1 MECIKLLFIR
11 YFFLKKNKINKK
23 KALLSFIVN
32 PYLKNNKKHAN
43 SIELFTIVSV
53 LDSLGYNVTIVDYRR
68 KKIFGKYDLVF
79 GFGDCYE
86 YAISN
91 NIAKKYILYSTG
103 SPLFY
108 QNQNAIE
115 SFHRFKLENPCC
127 NIDKP
132 QKYIRLTEDIW
143 PIQLIKS
150 DSIITIGNQYV
161 KSLFDMFHSNVK
173 MIPSTCFDLEVKSNI
188 DDYKIEKN
196 SIIWFGSK
204 GCIHKGLDLCID
216 AVIGSNV
223 KLYIA
228 GNIDDEIDIFRDK
241 IIKYPD
247 NIEYI
252 GFLDVG
258 SDTFEK
264 YVESIPFVI
273 LPSCSEGIATSIV
286 TLSYNY
292 GLIPL
297 VSKECGFDFDGNII
311 EISSLTLDDVT
322 KAINYALSLSNDE
335 IKNKRNILRK
345 KFRENHNILKF
356 REKMEESLILAIGD
370 K

>member
-1 MECIKLLFIR
+1 MLIIAE
-11 YFFLKKNKINKK
+11 
-23 KALLSFIVN
+23 
-32 PYLKNNKKHAN
+32 
-43 SIELFTIVSV
+43 
-53 LDSLGYNVTIVDYRR
+53 

-91 NIAKKYILYSTG
+91 NIANKYILYSTG

-115 SFHRFKLENPCC
+115 SFHRFKLKNPCC

-132 QKYIRLTEDIW
+132 QKYIRLTENIW

-161 KSLFDMFHSNVK
+161 KSLFDIFHSNVK

-204 GCIHKGLDLCID
+204 GSIHKGLDLCID

-252 GFLDVG
+252 GYLVVG
-258 SDTFEK
+258 SNDFKK

-273 LPSCSEGIATSIV
+273 LPSCSESMATSIV

-297 VSKECGFDFDGNII
+297 VTKECGFDFDGNII
-311 EISSLTLDDVT
+311 EISSLTLDDV
-322 KAINYALSLSNDE
+322 KKSINYALSLSNDD

-345 KFRENHNILKF
+345 KFRENHSNLNF
-356 REKMEESLILAIGD
+356 REKMEAALILAIGD

>member
-1 MECIKLLFIR
+1 M
-11 YFFLKKNKINKK
+11 
-23 KALLSFIVN
+23 
-32 PYLKNNKKHAN
+32 
-43 SIELFTIVSV
+43 
-53 LDSLGYNVTIVDYRR
+53 
-68 KKIFGKYDLVF
+68 F

-86 YAISN
+86 YAIIN

-103 SPLFY
+103 SPAFY

-115 SFHRFKLENPCC
+115 SFYRFKLANPFVSS
-127 NIDKP
+127 DKP

-143 PIQLIKS
+143 PVQLIKS

-173 MIPSTCFDLEVKSNI
+173 LIPSTCFDLNVNTNV
-188 DDYKIEKN
+188 DNYKIEAN
-196 SIIWFGSK
+196 SILWFGSK

-228 GNIDDEIDIFRDK
+228 GNIDDEIEIFKDK
-241 IIKYPD
+241 IIKHPE

-252 GFLDVG
+252 GFLNIG
-258 SDTFEK
+258 SDDFNNYLERI
-264 YVESIPFVI
+264 SFVI

-286 TLSYNY
+286 TVAYNY

-297 VSKECGFDFDGNII
+297 VTKECGFDFDNNII
-311 EISSLTLDDVT
+311 EILSLTTNDVK
-322 KAINYALSLSNDE
+322 KAINYAMSIDSDNV
-335 IKNKRNILRK
+335 KNKRKIIRDNFRK
-345 KFRENHNILKF
+345 KYNNSNFRDAL
-356 REKMEESLILAIGD
+356 EESLRKSL
-370 K
+370 KEE